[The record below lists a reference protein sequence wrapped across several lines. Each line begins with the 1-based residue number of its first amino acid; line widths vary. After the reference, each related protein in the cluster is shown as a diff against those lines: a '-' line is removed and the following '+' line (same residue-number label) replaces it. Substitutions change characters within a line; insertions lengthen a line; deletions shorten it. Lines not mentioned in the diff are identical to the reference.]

1 MCTEEYPGAA
11 GVFTL
16 YKLIVKSILSATHRA
31 SDIKVIAND
40 KLRFAVYED
49 EKRYRVYLLNTDLN
63 FELKAKV
70 TYKEEQKEKVIPS
83 VEMDFVDFEK

>member
-1 MCTEEYPGAA
+1 MSYRVLVINPGS
-11 GVFTL
+11 TST
-16 YKLIVKSILSATHRA
+16 K
-31 SDIKVIAND
+31 
-40 KLRFAVYED
+40 FAVYED